1 MSLMMW
7 ADPAALIMQVYA
19 VVQAVSDNQR
29 QNGYRIA
36 AALGILTLLGSG
48 AAVLMEFLTR
58 PF

>member
-7 ADPAALIMQVYA
+7 AVPAALILLVYA
-19 VVQAVSDNQR
+19 VVLAVSGIQR
-29 QNGYRIA
+29 QNGFRIA

>member
-7 ADPAALIMQVYA
+7 AVPAALILLVYA
-19 VVQAVSDNQR
+19 VVLAVSGIQR
-29 QNGYRIA
+29 QNGFRIA
-36 AALGILTLLGSG
+36 AALGILALLGSG

>member
-7 ADPAALIMQVYA
+7 VVPAALILLVYA
-19 VVQAVSDNQR
+19 VILAVTGIQQQSGFR
-29 QNGYRIA
+29 MF
-36 AALGILTLLGSG
+36 AALSILVLLGSG